1 VLALTAAEALIV
13 GAIAFV
19 PNLPAAAALAFG
31 IGAAASFLGVVN
43 ISWLQERS
51 EPHLTG
57 RVMSLAM
64 FAAVSLDPLSFA
76 LAGLL
81 AEAGLAVLFLSAG
94 ALLALTALVAA
105 SSGTVRRAD

>member
-1 VLALTAAEALIV
+1 VLALTAALGMIV
-13 GAIAFV
+13 GSIAFV
-19 PNLPAAAALAFG
+19 PNLPAAAALALG
-31 IGAAASFLGVVN
+31 IVGAAGSLGVVD

-76 LAGLL
+76 LAGLV
-81 AEAGLAVLFLSAG
+81 AELG
-94 ALLALTALVAA
+94 LTAVANY
-105 SSGTVRRAD
+105 RAGRGGGRDG